1 MVAKIISGKSLI
13 GALNYNENKLR
24 NDKAQL
30 IEASGY
36 FKDLEDLNFYD
47 KLLRLTD
54 LASRNERTKTN
65 TVHISLNFAIGE
77 QLEKHILQQI
87 VNDYMEQIGFGN
99 QPYLAYQH
107 SDAGHPHVHIVTTNI
122 QTSGERI
129 SLHLLGKTK
138 SETARKAIEIQ
149 YGLQQAGNKSNELR
163 LPERI
168 PLKQVSYGKTETKRA
183 ITNVVSEVMKS
194 YKFTSIPELNAV
206 LNQFNVTADR
216 GSKDSR
222 MYEKNGLV
230 YWVLDEKGNK
240 LGVPIKASSIYGKP
254 TLKTLEDRFRLNE
267 VLRKPLREQ
276 LKNAIDAVLSKPVNK
291 AKFQQELH
299 QKGIQV
305 IFRHN
310 EEGRLYGVTFVDHQ
324 TKSVF
329 NGSDLGKAYS
339 AASFIDRFAN
349 TDNLKNQPVTATKD
363 TGSSNDN
370 INTLKDHTGSQGDFN
385 SGNTLLDNLF
395 QEEHQDMSALGRLQQ
410 TKRKKKRKGHSL

>member
-13 GALNYNENKLR
+13 GALNYNENKMR

-65 TVHISLNFAIGE
+65 TVHISLNFAVGE

-107 SDAGHPHVHIVTTNI
+107 ADAGHPHVHIVTTNI
-122 QTSGERI
+122 QISGERI
-129 SLHLLGKTK
+129 SLHMLGKTK
-138 SETARKAIEIQ
+138 SEAARKAIELQ
-149 YGLQQAGNKSNELR
+149 YGLQQAGNKPDELK

-183 ITNVVSEVMKS
+183 ITNVVNEVIKS
-194 YKFTSIPELNAV
+194 YKFTSIPEFNAV

-230 YWVLDEKGNK
+230 YWVLDEKGNR

-276 LKNAIDAVLSKPVNK
+276 LKNTIDTLLAKQITK
-291 AKFQQELH
+291 AKFQQELY

-305 IFRHN
+305 IFRQN

-339 AASFIDRFAN
+339 AASFINRFGN
-349 TDNLKNQPVTATKD
+349 TDNLKNLPDSSNKN
-363 TGSSNDN
+363 TGSDN
-370 INTLKDHTGSQGDFN
+370 NNTNTINNHTGGQGNFN
-385 SGNTLLDNLF
+385 SGNSLLDNLF
-395 QEEHQDMSALGRLQQ
+395 QEEHQDMSALSRLQQ

>member
-30 IEASGY
+30 IEARGY

-87 VNDYMEQIGFGN
+87 
-99 QPYLAYQH
+99 
-107 SDAGHPHVHIVTTNI
+107 HIVTTNI

-276 LKNAIDAVLSKPVNK
+276 LKNAIDVVLAKPINK
-291 AKFQQELH
+291 AKFQQDLH

-305 IFRHN
+305 IFRQN

-349 TDNLKNQPVTATKD
+349 TDNLKNQHSTATKY
-363 TGSSNDN
+363 TGSGNDN
-370 INTLKDHTGSQGDFN
+370 INTIKDNSGSQGDFN
-385 SGNTLLDNLF
+385 SGNTLLVNLF

>member
-24 NDKAQL
+24 KDKAQL
-30 IEASGY
+30 IEANGY

-65 TVHISLNFAIGE
+65 TVHISLNCAIGE

-163 LPERI
+163 QPERI

-267 VLRKPLREQ
+267 VLRKPLRAQ
-276 LKNAIDAVLSKPVNK
+276 LKNAIDAVLSKPINK
-291 AKFQQELH
+291 AKFQQDLH

-305 IFRHN
+305 IFRQN

-329 NGSDLGKAYS
+329 NGSDLGKTYS
-339 AASFIDRFAN
+339 AASFIDRFGN

-363 TGSSNDN
+363 TGSSSDN
-370 INTLKDHTGSQGDFN
+370 FNTIKDHTGSQGDSN

-410 TKRKKKRKGHSL
+410 TKKKKKRKGHSL